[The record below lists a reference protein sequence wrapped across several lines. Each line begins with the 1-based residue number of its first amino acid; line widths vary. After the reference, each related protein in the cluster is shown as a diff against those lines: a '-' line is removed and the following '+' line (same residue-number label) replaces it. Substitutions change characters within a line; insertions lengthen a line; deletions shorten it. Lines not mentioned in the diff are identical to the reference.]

1 MGEAQLYQISNDV
14 MVREVDDGAVLLEL
28 EKGVY
33 YGLDPI
39 GLRIWH
45 MISEQRSIGTIC
57 EQLNLEYDVSQNKLS
72 SDVINLLGELEQNG
86 LVRQLNGN
94 D

>member
-1 MGEAQLYQISNDV
+1 MGKAQLYQISNDV

-72 SDVINLLGELEQNG
+72 SDVINLLSELEQNG